1 MADILVA
8 YDPEQPAG
16 ERLAPEVISEIQL
29 VAPNDV
35 QDGAIT
41 TSKLAVG
48 AVEEDNIA
56 DGAVGT
62 AQIANGGVAAANL
75 ATAAVT
81 AGKIQAEAV
90 GFAAAGPG
98 VATAQDSSNNNIALR
113 FVPITAA
120 LYAALTPPDPNTIY
134 LIDG

>member
-1 MADILVA
+1 VADIVVA

-16 ERLAPEVISEIQL
+16 ERLAPEVIAEIQL

-41 TSKLAVG
+41 STKLAAG
-48 AVEEDNIA
+48 AVEEANIA
-56 DGAVGT
+56 AGAVGSPEL
-62 AQIANGGVAAANL
+62 ANGAVNAAAL
-75 ATAAVT
+75 ASGAVT
-81 AGKIQAEAV
+81 SGKIAAGAV
-90 GFAAAGPG
+90 GFAAAGAG
-98 VATAQDSSNNNIALR
+98 VATAEDSSSNPIALR

-120 LYAALTPPDPNTIY
+120 LYAGLTTPDPNTIY